1 MRIAQIAP
9 VCESVPPSGYG
20 GTERVVS
27 WLTEELVRR
36 GHRVTLFASADSRTR
51 ARLIPIV
58 ERSLDRG
65 GGADSVMAHVLEI
78 GVVQR
83 RMAEFDVLH
92 SHIDYLAF
100 PAFRESDPPLV
111 TTLHGRLDI
120 EGLAPIVRHFW
131 QRPLVSISDAQR
143 APLPGANWVAT
154 VHHGLPLVDYP
165 VGDGRGDYLL
175 FLGRMS
181 PEKRPDVA
189 IDVARRAGARLV
201 LAAKVDPADGEYFET
216 VVKPR
221 LREPG
226 IEFIGEANQL
236 QKLALLRDAR
246 ALLFPILWPEP
257 FGLVMIEAMAC
268 GTPVIARRCG
278 SVDEVIGSGVG
289 IVCDDDDALVRAIGD
304 VGGIDR
310 VRCRRWVEQW
320 FSVERMATAYERIY
334 RRLAAGRRTDRAPVR
349 ALVPVPA
356 AAGD

>member
-36 GHRVTLFASADSRTR
+36 GHRVTLFASGDSRTR
-51 ARLIPIV
+51 ARLIPV
-58 ERSLDRG
+58 MERALQRG
-65 GGADSVMAHVLEI
+65 GGSDSVMAHILEI
-78 GVVQR
+78 GAVQR
-83 RMAEFDVLH
+83 RLAEFDVLH

-100 PAFRESDPPLV
+100 PAFRDSDPPLL

-131 QRPLVSISDAQR
+131 QRPLVSISDHQR
-143 APLPGANWVAT
+143 EPLPGANWVGT
-154 VHHGLPLVDYP
+154 VHHGLPLADYP

-175 FLGRMS
+175 FLGRIS

-201 LAAKVDPADGEYFET
+201 LAAKVDPIDRDYFES
-216 VVKPR
+216 VVRPR
-221 LREPG
+221 LDEPG
-226 IEFIGEANQL
+226 IEFIGEVDQMA
-236 QKLALLRDAR
+236 KLALLRDAR

-278 SVDEVIGSGVG
+278 SVDEVIGGSVG
-289 IVCDDDDALVRAIGD
+289 FICDDDDALVRAIGE
-304 VGGIDR
+304 VGTIQR
-310 VRCRRWVEQW
+310 MRCRRWVEQW

-334 RRLAAGRRTDRAPVR
+334 RRLAVARRTDRAPVR
-349 ALVPVPA
+349 ALVPVPMA
-356 AAGD
+356 AAD